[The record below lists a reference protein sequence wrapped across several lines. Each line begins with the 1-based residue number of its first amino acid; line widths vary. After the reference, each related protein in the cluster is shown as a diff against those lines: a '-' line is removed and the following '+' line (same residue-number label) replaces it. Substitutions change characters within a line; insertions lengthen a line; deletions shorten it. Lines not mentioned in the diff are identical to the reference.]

1 MAPGF
6 LPAYINDDALSVTEK
21 SVLDWGSIGRRLSI
35 TRSSDG
41 DGEVEFTRGMQRQ
54 NNTAPK
60 ISRYDPT
67 AMTRITGDITDLVD
81 DDSYDIDDSDA
92 VLDSSGRSNSS
103 RIRRSLSTG
112 DIENAEKMRKERLW
126 RRRRMSDIMCR
137 QVLVITALVL
147 VIIASSLAILYAVGG
162 NTKVQTSYSIS
173 SQEEGHEQQQ
183 HLLEMAERVIT
194 ACDDNKLNEDMSE
207 CQSLC
212 QTRMCCFD
220 ESEDGYG
227 CQDDTSK
234 DCAVYAGCETL
245 VMGVVVDG
253 VEEDEA

>member
-1 MAPGF
+1 MSNNNSNSNNPPPKTKAVASTRRNTLKILRLDSAF
-6 LPAYINDDALSVTEK
+6 
-21 SVLDWGSIGRRLSI
+21 DWGESSRSLAGLKSSFVNIGIGGRAASPNDAHELP
-35 TRSSDG
+35 
-41 DGEVEFTRGMQRQ
+41 
-54 NNTAPK
+54 NTT
-60 ISRYDPT
+60 SRYDPS
-67 AMTRITGDITDLVD
+67 AMSRITNINDLVNNSPPTSD
-81 DDSYDIDDSDA
+81 DEHDVEEGHSTSFGA
-92 VLDSSGRSNSS
+92 L
-103 RIRRSLSTG
+103 RI
-112 DIENAEKMRKERLW
+112 KMKKK
-126 RRRRMSDIMCR
+126 IMCR

-173 SQEEGHEQQQ
+173 SHEEGQEQQQ
-183 HLLEMAERVIT
+183 HLLELAERVIT
-194 ACDDNKLNEDMSE
+194 ACDENKLNEDMSE

-234 DCAVYAGCETL
+234 DCAVYAGCEAL